1 MALSS
6 CPKCG
11 NHLFEV
17 QTVEPMHSN
26 YKLNCVQC
34 SSCGTVVGA
43 LEYLNLGAHILKQNT
58 AIKRIAS
65 ALNVS
70 VDLPE

>member
-11 NHLFEV
+11 NHSFEV
-17 QTVEPMHSN
+17 ETVEPMRSN
-26 YKLNCVQC
+26 FKLNCVQC
-34 SSCGTVVGA
+34 SSCGTVVGV
-43 LEYLNLGAHILKQNT
+43 LEYLNIGAQILKQNI
-58 AIKRIAS
+58 AIKRIAR